1 MSHINTKK
9 QEEKNL
15 ERIKKLLLLPE
26 NKKCFDCPTRSP
38 FFVNVSIQTFIC
50 ARCSGLVREVG
61 HRVKSISASKF
72 SEPEVVALE
81 HGGNEV
87 ARTIW
92 LSTYNMSTP
101 DPETDGD
108 VRMFMRQK
116 YYEQKW
122 LDRKK
127 GVEHAER
134 VKQIITKMY
143 SDRERQT
150 EKPKEKHQSMNESI
164 STSNSSNSSS
174 SGSNSSNNNNRPKMV
189 PTASWVDDNVPIA
202 LISTVQSQ
210 LPNLTSTEQIKK
222 LTTTNIDHLL
232 LNDNMM
238 LSPKSPTFAHNA
250 SKRQQNNDIFS
261 ELADLDPPTSPSK
274 PIYSGGILQ
283 PQSPS
288 SPSTPSL
295 PNNNGIIKPAMPT
308 TTINHNNNNN
318 DPYAALRDLSFSR
331 NTTNNTSHV
340 MNNNNSNTMFSDLD
354 PLYKR

>member
-1 MSHINTKK
+1 MFWLSVSLSKAIRTCVY
-9 QEEKNL
+9 
-15 ERIKKLLLLPE
+15 
-26 NKKCFDCPTRSP
+26 CFYRS
-38 FFVNVSIQTFIC
+38 
-50 ARCSGLVREVG
+50 REVG

-174 SGSNSSNNNNRPKMV
+174 SSGSSSSNNNNRPKMV

-232 LNDNMM
+232 LNDV
-238 LSPKSPTFAHNA
+238 
-250 SKRQQNNDIFS
+250 
-261 ELADLDPPTSPSK
+261 
-274 PIYSGGILQ
+274 
-283 PQSPS
+283 S
-288 SPSTPSL
+288 SDCQHTNS
-295 PNNNGIIKPAMPT
+295 
-308 TTINHNNNNN
+308 
-318 DPYAALRDLSFSR
+318 
-331 NTTNNTSHV
+331 NNT
-340 MNNNNSNTMFSDLD
+340 NPFLNRT
-354 PLYKR
+354 